1 MRLKSQQRRRTKESE
16 RRKYT
21 GIFLSSVRDEDQTG
35 DIRTVRQHLEPRR
48 HRVAHFR
55 NLILLRKII
64 IIIIISHIQFPP
76 LLSPPSPP
84 SSSQQIEDII
94 LKTFSPFIRGLRRS
108 SFYDAWQ
115 RYGPEGFKRNT

>member
-1 MRLKSQQRRRTKESE
+1 MRLKSQQRRGTKESE

-21 GIFLSSVRDEDQTG
+21 GIFLSSVRDADQTG

-64 IIIIISHIQFPP
+64 IIIISHIQFPP

-84 SSSQQIEDII
+84 SFSQQIEDII